1 MTMPRPFPLII
12 ALVLG
17 VAAAMLVACG
27 TGTKDGIPAADAGE
41 LKSQIEDVR
50 QAVEARRCGDVPGQ
64 VRQVVAQVDRL
75 PSSVDARLR
84 EELRN
89 GAERLR
95 SQAIEDCNASLAQT
109 TETQPETQTQ
119 TQTTETVTT
128 TVPTTTTPT
137 TTQPPAATVTTP
149 PTTQPPAPTAPPAEP
164 VPGGGTPPE
173 LPQP

>member
-109 TETQPETQTQ
+109 TET
-119 TQTTETVTT
+119 VTT